1 MRLFARK
8 PKRIGLA
15 LGGGGARGLAH
26 IHVLE
31 TLDEL
36 GIKPYAISGTSIG
49 AVMGAL
55 YASGMPGTEIRELI
69 DQLLTKKIERFSDVF
84 TRHDLINW
92 VGLIDPVFQ
101 KGALLKGERFVRF
114 LAESMNCTT
123 FEDLQI
129 PLRISTTDFSKGT
142 EEVYRSGDLLSAV
155 RASMAIPGIFSPVER
170 DGKMLVDGG
179 LINPLPYNLLRQ
191 ECDLIIAVDVSG
203 SLDGPLKKPDFFDA
217 MLGSFRIVQSSLI
230 AEQLRREPPA
240 IYLRPELYGVRM
252 LEFNKADEIFEQSE
266 PIRDELRRKLKGFT

>member
-1 MRLFARK
+1 MFFRK
-8 PKRIGLA
+8 KKKRIGLA

-36 GIKPYAISGTSIG
+36 GIQPHAIAGTSIG

-55 YASGMPGTEIRELI
+55 YASGLSGAEIRDLI
-69 DQLLTKKIERFSDVF
+69 DQLLTKKIEKFSDVF
-84 TRHDLINW
+84 TRHDLLNW

-114 LAESMNCTT
+114 LAESMNCSA
-123 FEDLQI
+123 FEDLPT
-129 PLRISTTDFSKGT
+129 PLFISTTDFATGT
-142 EEVYRSGDLLSAV
+142 EAVFSSGDLLSAV
-155 RASMAIPGIFSPVER
+155 RASMAIPGVFSPVER
-170 DGKMLVDGG
+170 DGQMLVDGG
-179 LINPLPYNLLRQ
+179 LINPLPYNLLRK
-191 ECDLIIAVDVSG
+191 ECDLVIAVDVSG
-203 SLDGPLKKPDFFDA
+203 SFDGSLKKPDFFDA

-230 AEQLRREPPA
+230 AEQLRREPPD
-240 IYLRPELYGVRM
+240 IYLRPELHGVRM

-266 PIRDELRRKLKGFT
+266 SMRHELRKKLKRLV